1 MTHPQTAQ
9 QLPERLEIDG
19 INARLII
26 GTPDKATCSTC
37 QFAAELVRRYNAH
50 SELVRALNQFAGC
63 DLNDTNCASLEVAT
77 CRVRGIARQALAA
90 LEAGK

>member
-1 MTHPQTAQ
+1 MMKTEQKEAAQ
-9 QLPERLEIDG
+9 LIAAAPELLE
-19 INARLII
+19 AC
-26 GTPDKATCSTC
+26 K
-37 QFAAELVRRYNAH
+37 AAEIVITEIECGHDKAH